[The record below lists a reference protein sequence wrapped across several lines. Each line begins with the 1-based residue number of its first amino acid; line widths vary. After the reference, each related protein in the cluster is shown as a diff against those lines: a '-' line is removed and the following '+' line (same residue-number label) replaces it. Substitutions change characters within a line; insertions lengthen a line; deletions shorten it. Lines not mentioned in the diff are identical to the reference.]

1 MALKIWKELPIGC
14 VVYEPGSASEYH
26 TGSWRSQRPVWD
38 DSKCIKCGICYVFCP
53 EGCVQQQK
61 KAFSKRIW
69 ITARDAVSARMNAG
83 RKR

>member
-1 MALKIWKELPIGC
+1 MNREAQVNITPVAGGRRDLSGMIRN
-14 VVYEPGSASEYH
+14 ASNVAFVMYFVRKDV
-26 TGSWRSQRPVWD
+26 S
-38 DSKCIKCGICYVFCP
+38 SK
-53 EGCVQQQK
+53 QK